1 MLLTQQDVTYRRVFD
16 ETHRAYVPDFGV
28 YFKAEVDGKFK
39 YFTVSRQMVLF
50 AVERR
55 KSWRML
61 QSRAGIVN
69 EDYIAQKKLVEKVDE
84 GEFTREDL
92 LERGWDLLNEEISA
106 KAS

>member
-1 MLLTQQDVTYRRVFD
+1 
-16 ETHRAYVPDFGV
+16 
-28 YFKAEVDGKFK
+28 
-39 YFTVSRQMVLF
+39 MVLF

-69 EDYIAQKKLVEKVDE
+69 EDYIAQKKLIEKVDK

-92 LERGWDLLNEEISA
+92 LEQGWDLLNEEISA
-106 KAS
+106 KASFWPKIRIFAIL